1 MNQQSAQGLAALGRG
16 PDTMLVHMAPEEV
29 AGLQALALKHGGTL
43 TINPETGLA
52 EAGFL
57 KNILP
62 MVAGFALGPAG
73 FGLMSSAMAGLT
85 VGGITALT
93 SKSLEKGLMAG
104 LGAYGGSGLG
114 ESLMGAGTGALS
126 SAGANAVV
134 PPAAESIV
142 PQAVVPAASSVAP
155 TSAVSATNVAPDILG
170 GTAGELASAYYPTV
184 PATNAAQV
192 VTTTTP
198 TINPADLGVQAGP
211 STGDFA
217 RFDRAYSAEL
227 GAQAG
232 PSTGDFARFDRAYS
246 PGLGAS
252 QTDKLGAGFNAVTA
266 SPGAALE
273 FAKANKMPLAALGI
287 AALSGLDDKK
297 VATPND
303 PGMIRPYTYAR
314 TKVPGAFDRTPNDPL
329 SSRERRYF
337 NEQYTAQTPYRAPG
351 PEYMAEGGP
360 VEAMSD
366 ANAIGMNTGYP
377 QADIRTGAYATP
389 YQQPIS
395 RNVITGSEGAGVNP
409 YTGQA
414 QFAEGGE
421 VGGYLF
427 DPKTGLYTRPGG
439 QGATTVS
446 PTGGLS
452 GASGE
457 SGHYAPLSQQTIDFL
472 DKEAA
477 TPGARDA
484 RMASVSRAIGT
495 ALGLV
500 PGPMGALA
508 GLVNFAN
515 RGDLTTLAGGIAN
528 LFGGTQAPAPVS
540 ERGTYAGVPGEL
552 NDAQQFSYDQDAA
565 NNAQVGASEQA
576 AANEAAGPSGAGTAD
591 GGDGYAR
598 GGISHLG
605 DYSDGGRLLRGPGDG
620 VSDSIPAMIGQ
631 KQQARLADGEFV
643 VPARIVSELGNG
655 STEAGARQLY
665 AMMDRIQKARRKTV
679 GKDKV
684 ATNSRA
690 AKLLPA

>member
-1 MNQQSAQGLAALGRG
+1 MNQTAQGLAALGRG

-126 SAGANAVV
+126 SAAGNT
-134 PPAAESIV
+134 AASGV
-142 PQAVVPAASSVAP
+142 TQAVPVAATEGIGTTVAQNAASAIP
-155 TSAVSATNVAPDILG
+155 
-170 GTAGELASAYYPTV
+170 AG
-184 PATNAAQV
+184 ATNAVSQTAV
-192 VTTTTP
+192 DAFGATVP
-198 TINPADLGVQAGP
+198 NPAFSPVQTVTQAPALSQSAADIGNAYAQEQAAQNAVANKLAT
-211 STGDFA
+211 STPM
-217 RFDRAYSAEL
+217 DR
-227 GAQAG
+227 
-232 PSTGDFARFDRAYS
+232 
-246 PGLGAS
+246 
-252 QTDKLGAGFNAVTA
+252 LGAGFNAVT
-266 SPGAALE
+266 SSSDAALK
-273 FAKANKMPLAALGI
+273 FAKNNMLPLGALGLAAL
-287 AALSGLDDKK
+287 SSDDKK

-303 PGMIRPYTYAR
+303 PGMIRPYTYSR
-314 TKVPGAFDRTPNDPL
+314 TKVPGAFDRTPNDPM
-329 SSRERRYF
+329 SSRERQYF
-337 NEQYTAQTPYRAPG
+337 NDQYTALTPYKAPG

-395 RNVITGSEGAGVNP
+395 RNVVTGVQGAGVNP

-414 QFAEGGE
+414 QFADGGS
-421 VGGYLF
+421 VGGYTF
-427 DPKTGLYTRPGG
+427 DPKTGLYTKPGG
-439 QGATTVS
+439 EGATTVS
-446 PTGGLS
+446 PIGSTS
-452 GASGE
+452 GASGS
-457 SGHYAPLSQQTIDFL
+457 SGGNMQPIDARTAAFF
-472 DKEAA
+472 DNETKE
-477 TPGARDA
+477 ARDA
-484 RMASVSRAIGT
+484 RMGQVNSVLSQLANFAVPGM
-495 ALGLV
+495 GLV
-500 PGPMGALA
+500 SLA
-508 GLVNFAN
+508 RDFGLT
-515 RGDLTTLAGGIAN
+515 GIGGIAN
-528 LFGGTQAPAPVS
+528 AFGGTQAPAPVD
-540 ERGTYAGVPGEL
+540 Y
-552 NDAQQFSYDQDAA
+552 
-565 NNAQVGASEQA
+565 
-576 AANEAAGPSGAGTAD
+576 AGTAATQQAVD
-591 GGDGYAR
+591 NALSNLSANQSAQAEGGEGIGGGDISGQSEGTPALAR
-598 GGISHLG
+598 GGISNLG
-605 DYSDGGRLLRGPGDG
+605 SYSDGGRLLRGPGDG
-620 VSDSIPAMIGQ
+620 VSDDIPAMIGQ

-665 AMMDRIQKARRKTV
+665 AMMDRVQKARKKTV

>member
-1 MNQQSAQGLAALGRG
+1 MNQTAQGLAALGRG

-57 KNILP
+57 KKILP

-85 VGGITALT
+85 VGGITAL
-93 SKSLEKGLMAG
+93 SSGSLEKGLMAG

-126 SAGANAVV
+126 SAAGNTAASGVTQAVPVAATEAIGTTTAQNAASAIPAGAANTVSQTAVDAFGSTIPNPAFSPIQTVTQAPALSQSAADIGNAYAQEQAAQNAV
-134 PPAAESIV
+134 ANKLA
-142 PQAVVPAASSVAP
+142 
-155 TSAVSATNVAPDILG
+155 TS
-170 GTAGELASAYYPTV
+170 
-184 PATNAAQV
+184 
-192 VTTTTP
+192 TP
-198 TINPADLGVQAGP
+198 M
-211 STGDFA
+211 
-217 RFDRAYSAEL
+217 DR
-227 GAQAG
+227 
-232 PSTGDFARFDRAYS
+232 
-246 PGLGAS
+246 
-252 QTDKLGAGFNAVTA
+252 LGAGFNAVT
-266 SPGAALE
+266 SSSDAALK
-273 FAKANKMPLAALGI
+273 FAKNNMMPLGALGI
-287 AALSGLDDKK
+287 AALSSDDKK
-297 VATPND
+297 VSASND
-303 PGMIRPYTYAR
+303 PGMIRPYTYSR
-314 TKVPGAFDRTPNDPL
+314 TKVPGAFDRTANDPM
-329 SSRERRYF
+329 SSRERQYF
-337 NEQYTAQTPYRAPG
+337 NDQYTALTPYKAPG

-377 QADIRTGAYATP
+377 QSGIRTGAYATP
-389 YQQPIS
+389 DQQPIS
-395 RNVITGSEGAGVNP
+395 RDMLP
-409 YTGQA
+409 YPGQP
-414 QFAEGGE
+414 QFADGGS
-421 VGGYLF
+421 VGGYTF
-427 DPKTGLYTRPGG
+427 DPRTGLYTRPGG

-446 PTGGLS
+446 PTGDIS
-452 GASGE
+452 GASGS
-457 SGHYAPLSQQTIDFL
+457 SGGNMQPLSQQTIDFL

-484 RMASVSRAIGT
+484 RMASVDRTIGT
-495 ALGLV
+495 LLGLV
-500 PGPMGALA
+500 PGPMGTLA
-508 GLVNFAN
+508 GLANFAN
-515 RGDLTTLAGGIAN
+515 NGQLGTLAGGIAN
-528 LFGGTQAPAPVS
+528 FFGGTQASAPYG
-540 ERGTYAGVPGEL
+540 ELGTYAGVPGEL

-565 NNAQVGASEQA
+565 NNAQVGASEQS

-591 GGDGYAR
+591 GGDGYAH
-598 GGISHLG
+598 GGLFALAQGGMSNLG

-620 VSDSIPAMIGQ
+620 VSDDIPAMIGQ

-665 AMMDRIQKARRKTV
+665 AMMDRVQKARKKTV

>member
-1 MNQQSAQGLAALGRG
+1 MNQTAQGLAALGRG

-126 SAGANAVV
+126 SAAGNT
-134 PPAAESIV
+134 AASGV
-142 PQAVVPAASSVAP
+142 TQAVPVAATEGIGTTVAQNAASAIP
-155 TSAVSATNVAPDILG
+155 
-170 GTAGELASAYYPTV
+170 AG
-184 PATNAAQV
+184 ATNAVSQTAV
-192 VTTTTP
+192 DAFGS
-198 TINPADLGVQAGP
+198 TIPNPAFSPVQTVTQAPALSQSAADIGNAYAQEQAAQNAVANKLAT
-211 STGDFA
+211 STPM
-217 RFDRAYSAEL
+217 DR
-227 GAQAG
+227 
-232 PSTGDFARFDRAYS
+232 
-246 PGLGAS
+246 
-252 QTDKLGAGFNAVTA
+252 LGAGFNAVT
-266 SPGAALE
+266 SSSDAALK
-273 FAKANKMPLAALGI
+273 FAKNNMLPLGALGLAAL
-287 AALSGLDDKK
+287 SSDDKK

-303 PGMIRPYTYAR
+303 PGMIRPYTYSR
-314 TKVPGAFDRTPNDPL
+314 TKVPGAFDRTPNDPM
-329 SSRERRYF
+329 SSRERQYF
-337 NEQYTAQTPYRAPG
+337 NDQYTALTPYKAPG

-360 VEAMSD
+360 VEDMSD

-395 RNVITGSEGAGVNP
+395 RNVVTGVQGIGVDP

-414 QFAEGGE
+414 QFADGGS
-421 VGGYLF
+421 VGGYTF
-427 DPKTGLYTRPGG
+427 DPKTGLYTKPGG
-439 QGATTVS
+439 EGATTVS
-446 PTGGLS
+446 PIGSTS
-452 GASGE
+452 GASGS
-457 SGHYAPLSQQTIDFL
+457 SGGNMQPIDARTAAFF
-472 DKEAA
+472 DNETKE
-477 TPGARDA
+477 ARDA
-484 RMASVSRAIGT
+484 RMGQVSKAIE
-495 ALGLV
+495 GLIGFAV
-500 PGPMGALA
+500 PGA
-508 GLVNFAN
+508 GLMQLA
-515 RGDLTTLAGGIAN
+515 RDGHLTTLAGGAAN
-528 LFGGTQAPAPVS
+528 FFSPPGSMPNFSVPV
-540 ERGTYAGVPGEL
+540 ENAGTYAGMPAMG
-552 NDAQQFSYDQDAA
+552 QTSYESG
-565 NNAQVGASEQA
+565 VGNPAEGGGDS
-576 AANEAAGPSGAGTAD
+576 GYSGGTTGAGNE
-591 GGDGYAR
+591 G
-598 GGISHLG
+598 GGIGAGEGLAQGGLSALAQGGMSNLG
-605 DYSDGGRLLRGPGDG
+605 SYSDGGRLLRGPGDG
-620 VSDSIPAMIGQ
+620 VSDDIPAMIGQ

-665 AMMDRIQKARRKTV
+665 AMMDRVQKARRKTV

-690 AKLLPA
+690 ARLLPA

>member
-1 MNQQSAQGLAALGRG
+1 
-16 PDTMLVHMAPEEV
+16 MAPEEV

-57 KNILP
+57 KKILP

-85 VGGITALT
+85 VGGISAL
-93 SKSLEKGLMAG
+93 SSGSLEKGLMAG

-114 ESLMGAGTGALS
+114 ESLMGAGTNALS

-155 TSAVSATNVAPDILG
+155 TSAVSAANVTPNLYG
-170 GTAGELASAYYPTV
+170 GTANEVASAHGYSPVAAPAV
-184 PATNAAQV
+184 PAIP
-192 VTTTTP
+192 TTTP
-198 TINPADLGVQAGP
+198 TINPAELGG
-211 STGDFA
+211 TGDFA
-217 RFDRAYSAEL
+217 RFDRA
-227 GAQAG
+227 
-232 PSTGDFARFDRAYS
+232 FS

-252 QTDKLGAGFNAVTA
+252 QMDKLGAGFNAVTA
-266 SPGAALE
+266 SPSAALE

-287 AALSGLDDKK
+287 AALSPDDKK
-297 VATPND
+297 VVKPND
-303 PGMIRPYTYAR
+303 PGMIRPYTYTR
-314 TKVPGAFDRTPNDPL
+314 TKVPGAFDRTANDPM
-329 SSRERRYF
+329 SSRERQYF
-337 NEQYTAQTPYRAPG
+337 NDQYTALTPYKAPG

-360 VEAMSD
+360 VEEMSD

-377 QADIRTGAYATP
+377 QSGIRTGAYATP
-389 YQQPIS
+389 DQQPIS
-395 RNVITGSEGAGVNP
+395 RDMLSYP
-409 YTGQA
+409 GQP
-414 QFAEGGE
+414 QFADGGS
-421 VGGYLF
+421 VGGYTF
-427 DPKTGLYTRPGG
+427 DPRTGIYTKSGG
-439 QGATTVS
+439 EGATMVS
-446 PTGGLS
+446 PTGGVS
-452 GASGE
+452 GASAGGDYTVNKP
-457 SGHYAPLSQQTIDFL
+457 SAFL
-472 DKEAA
+472 ENE
-477 TPGARDA
+477 TPQERDA
-484 RMASVSRAIGT
+484 RMMSVDRTIG
-495 ALGLV
+495 ALLGFV
-500 PGPMGALA
+500 PGPIGALA
-508 GLVNFAN
+508 GLSNLAN
-515 RGDLTTLAGGIAN
+515 SGQLGTLAGGIAN
-528 LFGGTQAPAPVS
+528 FFGGTQAPAPYG
-540 ERGTYAGVPGEL
+540 ELGTYAGVPGEL

-565 NNAQVGASEQA
+565 NNAQVGASEQS

-591 GGDGYAR
+591 GGDGYAH
-598 GGISHLG
+598 GGLFALAQGGMSNLG

-620 VSDSIPAMIGQ
+620 VSDSIPATIGQ

-665 AMMDRIQKARRKTV
+665 AMMDRVQKARKKTV